1 MLGYGVLREQACLT
15 SGGSRVTINI
25 HKGKNGKNPERQKG
39 NINQKT
45 RGDGI
50 QDVNDKD

>member
-1 MLGYGVLREQACLT
+1 MLNFRWQQGD
-15 SGGSRVTINI
+15 
-25 HKGKNGKNPERQKG
+25 HKYSQGQTLKKIKRQKG